1 MASNDDIIRA
11 LGKLEGAIAG
21 MGESIKQL
29 REDFSDEK
37 ERAHESRA
45 TIHQRLDEQQR
56 QISRLDTTVAISGE
70 IDGQLRDQIAELGEK
85 IEKNQKAV
93 EPALHEWNRIK
104 ILGAGV
110 GGLLLMLGISA
121 GAVIAWASDTAVSI
135 IRHWLR
141 IN

>member
-1 MASNDDIIRA
+1 MASNEDIIRA
-11 LGKLEGAIAG
+11 LGKLEGAIDG

-37 ERAHESRA
+37 EHAHESRA

-70 IDGQLRDQIAELGEK
+70 IDGQLRDQIAGLREK
-85 IEKNQKAV
+85 IGKNHEEV
-93 EPALHEWNRIK
+93 EPALKEWNRIK
-104 ILGAGV
+104 ILGAGFGV
-110 GGLLLMLGISA
+110 VLVALGVSF
-121 GAVIAWASDTAVSI
+121 GAMIMWASDTAVSI